1 VVASIGKIVQIG
13 ALAAVAFVGL
23 VGAKWYYTAASE
35 PIHPERGVYGMDGME
50 IWIDINARMP
60 SFARDWGCKTL
71 RDREKEVLGWN
82 SLPPYS
88 CQPGFGEME
97 DRTAYQTAAD
107 ANLAQA
113 VNGLEAAMADAV
125 KACFEAKMAASITL
139 DEIQAMNQFDQVVMT
154 KVVTVINQ
162 NARACKAEVAG

>member
-1 VVASIGKIVQIG
+1 MASIRKTVQIG
-13 ALAAVAFVGL
+13 VLAVVAFVGL
-23 VGAKWYYTAASE
+23 IGAKWYYTAASE

-60 SFARDWGCKTL
+60 TFAREWGCKTL
-71 RDREKEVLGWN
+71 RDREKAVLGWN

-113 VNGLEAAMADAV
+113 LNGLDAAKAEAV
-125 KACFEAKMAASITL
+125 KACFEAKMAAAVTPE
-139 DEIQAMNQFDQVVMT
+139 EIQGMNDFDQMVMT
-154 KVVTVINQ
+154 KVVTAINQ

>member
-1 VVASIGKIVQIG
+1 MASIGKVVQIG
-13 ALAAVAFVGL
+13 ALAVVAFVGL
-23 VGAKWYYTAASE
+23 IGAKWYYTAARE

-60 SFARDWGCKTL
+60 TFAREWGCKTL
-71 RDREKEVLGWN
+71 RDREKAVLGWN

-97 DRTAYQTAAD
+97 DVSAYQAAAD

-113 VNGLEAAMADAV
+113 VNGLDAAKAEAV
-125 KACFEAKMAASITL
+125 KACFEAKMAAAVTP
-139 DEIQAMNQFDQVVMT
+139 EEVQAMNDFDQAVMS
-154 KVVTVINQ
+154 KMVLAINEA
-162 NARACKAEVAG
+162 ARACKAEVAG

>member
-1 VVASIGKIVQIG
+1 MASIGKVVQIG
-13 ALAAVAFVGL
+13 ALAVVAFVGL

-35 PIHPERGVYGMDGME
+35 PIHPQRGVYGMDGME

-60 SFARDWGCKTL
+60 AFAREWGCKTL
-71 RDREKEVLGWN
+71 RDREKAVLGGN

-113 VNGLEAAMADAV
+113 VNGLDAAKAEAV
-125 KACFEAKMAASITL
+125 KACFEAKMAAAVTPE
-139 DEIQAMNQFDQVVMT
+139 EIQAMNDFDQAVMS
-154 KVVTVINQ
+154 KMVLAISEA
-162 NARACKAEVAG
+162 ARVCKAEVAG